1 MQLFISWSGPR
12 SKALASAL
20 RDWLPLVIQSLRP
33 WFSPDD
39 IDKGAPWLAELN
51 KQLQGHSAAIV
62 CLTPENQGSAWLLFE
77 AGAISKALE
86 SSRVCPVVLDMEP
99 TDVKGP
105 LAQFQATRPTSDEIR
120 HLLGTL
126 NKHIESPLIESHLD
140 TLHEM
145 MWPKLEQRL
154 QLAAALPTAVST
166 PHRQPMDLI
175 AEVLERVRGIERQIT
190 TPRSNGKA
198 TLQSLDELRS
208 HLLDEAHELSLEVE
222 ALYRDRISGSI
233 LLHSLPAGPE
243 RDEVLRANRKVDS
256 QYHELSSRLAL
267 LDGKYRAVTEKPK
280 PAKRKR

>member
-1 MQLFISWSGPR
+1 MQLFLSWSGPR

-86 SSRVCPVVLDMEP
+86 TSRVCPVVLDMEP

-105 LAQFQATRPTSDEIR
+105 LAQFQATRPTSDEVR
-120 HLLGTL
+120 RLLGTL
-126 NKHIESPLIESHLD
+126 NKHIESPLIEPHLD
-140 TLHEM
+140 TLHET

-154 QLAAALPTAVST
+154 LLAAALPTALPT

-175 AEVLERVRGIERQIT
+175 AEVLERVRGIERQVAT
-190 TPRSNGKA
+190 QRPNGKA
-198 TLQSLDELRS
+198 SLQSLDELRS
-208 HLLDEAHELSLEVE
+208 HLTDEAHELSLEVE

-233 LLHSLPAGPE
+233 LLQCLPPGPE
-243 RDEVLRANRKVDS
+243 RDAVLRANREVES
-256 QYHELSSRLAL
+256 RYHELSNRLSMI
-267 LDGKYRAVTEKPK
+267 DGKFRAISEKPK